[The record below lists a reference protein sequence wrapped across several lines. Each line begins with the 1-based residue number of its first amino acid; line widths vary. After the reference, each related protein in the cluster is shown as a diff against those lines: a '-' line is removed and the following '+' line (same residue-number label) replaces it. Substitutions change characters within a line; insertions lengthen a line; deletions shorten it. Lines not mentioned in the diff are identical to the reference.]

1 VVLSTGPLIE
11 ESQLPAEI
19 GRSAAMLLPPVP
31 IPEVGEGFNFYDAV
45 DRYERE
51 LIEATLARC
60 RGIQKRA
67 AEMLGLKAT
76 TLNEKIKRLGIGVR
90 S

>member
-1 VVLSTGPLIE
+1 MNDLALDSR
-11 ESQLPAEI
+11 A
-19 GRSAAMLLPPVP
+19 
-31 IPEVGEGFNFYDAV
+31 
-45 DRYERE
+45 ERE
-51 LIEATLARC
+51 LIEATLTRC
-60 RGIQKRA
+60 HGVQKRA

>member
-1 VVLSTGPLIE
+1 V
-11 ESQLPAEI
+11 
-19 GRSAAMLLPPVP
+19 
-31 IPEVGEGFNFYDAV
+31 
-45 DRYERE
+45 
-51 LIEATLARC
+51 
-60 RGIQKRA
+60 QKRA

>member
-1 VVLSTGPLIE
+1 MID

-19 GRSAAMLLPPVP
+19 SRTGSVSLPSASVP
-31 IPEVGEGFNFYDAV
+31 EIGEGFNYYDAI

-51 LIEATLARC
+51 LIEATLARG
-60 RGIQKRA
+60 RGVQKRA

-76 TLNEKIKRLGIGVR
+76 TLNEKIKRLGIGQTLPGR
-90 S
+90 AQR